1 MCFEL
6 RADLNH
12 TSADSGRSFALR
24 LRESAVL
31 RYADGILSLDLTGC
45 GAGRTVREVRLK
57 EVRELQILSDTIS
70 LEIFVNGGEEVFTT
84 RIFDSM
90 EGLQAEFLSDG
101 CSGRMELYEL
111 IC

>member
-1 MCFEL
+1 
-6 RADLNH
+6 
-12 TSADSGRSFALR
+12 
-24 LRESAVL
+24 
-31 RYADGILSLDLTGC
+31 
-45 GAGRTVREVRLK
+45 
-57 EVRELQILSDTIS
+57 SDTIS